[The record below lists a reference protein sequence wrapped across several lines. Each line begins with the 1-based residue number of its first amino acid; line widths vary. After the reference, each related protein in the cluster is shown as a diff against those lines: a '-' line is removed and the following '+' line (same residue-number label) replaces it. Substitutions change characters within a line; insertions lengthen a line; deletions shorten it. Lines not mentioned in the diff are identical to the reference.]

1 MVMTLQASPRAE
13 RGKKVQA
20 LRAAGMVPSIVYGAK
35 TEPVA
40 ISVPQKEFA
49 KLFAEAGE
57 STVIVLK
64 GLEKDK
70 EVLVHD
76 VAFDPVS
83 GAPLHA
89 DFYEVDQS
97 ATLTVH
103 VPLEFIGESPAVKS
117 AGAVL
122 TKVLHEIEVECLP
135 KNIPQHI
142 EVSVEGLAAIDDAI
156 HVKDLPTLAGV
167 SYLADAED
175 VVVIA
180 SAVEEESAESAPV
193 DMSAVEVE
201 KKGKKEEEAE

>member
-1 MVMTLQASPRAE
+1 MTLNAQMRAE
-13 RGKKVQA
+13 RGKKVGA
-20 LRAAGMVPSIVYGAK
+20 LRKAGMVPSVVYGAK
-35 TEPVA
+35 TEPA
-40 ISVPQKEFA
+40 TISVSAKDFG

-64 GLEKDK
+64 GLDKDR

-83 GAPLHA
+83 GAPLHV

-97 ATLTVH
+97 VTLTVH
-103 VPLEFIGESPAVKS
+103 IPLEFVGEAPAVKTG
-117 AGAVL
+117 GAVL

-142 EVSVEGLAAIDDAI
+142 EVSVSGLAAIDDVV
-156 HVKDLPTLAGV
+156 HVKDLPQLPGV
-167 SYLADAED
+167 TYLADADD

-180 SAVEEESAESAPV
+180 STIEEESAEAGPV

-201 KKGKKEEEAE
+201 KKGKKEEAE